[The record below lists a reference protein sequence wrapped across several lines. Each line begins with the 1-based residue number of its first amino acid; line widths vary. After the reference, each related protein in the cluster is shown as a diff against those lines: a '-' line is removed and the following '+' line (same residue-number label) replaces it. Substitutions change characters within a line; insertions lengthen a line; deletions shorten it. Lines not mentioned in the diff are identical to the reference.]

1 MPMLSPRS
9 IISGQPGTVLWTL
22 WTIIASILAAIFFKS
37 THLDSPRLPP
47 PIQDHIPEHSTPRLT
62 MAVAALQYL
71 TVPAATRHTA
81 TVFFVHGLGDTG
93 QGWEPVADMFRA
105 DPALAHVK
113 WVLPHSPQRPV
124 TANMGITMPSWFD
137 IYSFGFDTAEDE
149 EGMRTSAG
157 LIKDLVKLE
166 IEKNGIPANRI
177 LLGGFS
183 QGGAMSLLAGLTG
196 EFKLA
201 GLTVLSGW
209 LPLRSKFKDMASP
222 NAISTPI
229 FWGHGS
235 ADPLVKAQF
244 SKDSADFLTEQL
256 GVPLAKPG
264 QPGGLSY
271 NVYEGMGHTTIPK
284 ELDELKTFIKS
295 VLPANTN

>member
-1 MPMLSPRS
+1 MPMLSLRS

-37 THLDSPRLPP
+37 AYFDSPRPSP
-47 PIQDHIPEHSTPRLT
+47 PIQDQIPEHSTPRLT

-93 QGWEPVADMFRA
+93 QGWKPVADMFRA

-113 WVLPHSPQRPV
+113 WVLPHS
-124 TANMGITMPSWFD
+124 FD

-157 LIKDLVKLE
+157 LIKDLIKFE

-183 QGGAMSLLAGLTG
+183 QGGTMSLLAGLTG

-264 QPGGLSY
+264 QSGGLSY